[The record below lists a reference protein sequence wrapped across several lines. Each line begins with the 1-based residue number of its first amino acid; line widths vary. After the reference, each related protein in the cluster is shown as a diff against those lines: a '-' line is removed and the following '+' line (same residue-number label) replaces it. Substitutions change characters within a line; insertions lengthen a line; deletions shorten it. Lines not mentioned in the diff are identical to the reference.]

1 MKNRKFKIQSQ
12 AADNMIA
19 EFKSDSSID
28 LFGKSKV
35 NGGYAPLEK
44 DEEDFDL
51 FGKILI
57 NKPGIPD
64 WKKKII
70 CY

>member
-1 MKNRKFKIQSQ
+1 MKSRKIKNQIQY
-12 AADNMIA
+12 DKNMIT
-19 EFKSDSSID
+19 EYKSGSTID

-35 NGGYAPLEK
+35 SGGYAPVED
-44 DEEDFDL
+44 DENSDL

-57 NKPGIPD
+57 NKPIIPD
-64 WKKKII
+64 WKKIPV